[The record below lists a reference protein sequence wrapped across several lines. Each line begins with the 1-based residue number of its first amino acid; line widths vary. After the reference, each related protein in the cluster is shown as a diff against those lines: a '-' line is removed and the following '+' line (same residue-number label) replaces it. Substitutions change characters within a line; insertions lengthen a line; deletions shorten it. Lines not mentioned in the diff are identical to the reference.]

1 MTIETAPIYFPQGLE
16 IDRSV
21 LQVLQTMADRI
32 DKPRVETVAQLG
44 TVSFTVSNPPTQAEV
59 IAIANAVVENRNKLN
74 ELIVAFI
81 NAVIMEAP

>member
-1 MTIETAPIYFPQGLE
+1 MTIETEPIYFPAGLE
-16 IDRSV
+16 IDRPV
-21 LQVLQTMADRI
+21 LQVLQLIVDRV
-32 DKPRVETVAQLG
+32 DKPRVENVTQLG
-44 TVSFTVSNPPTQAEV
+44 TLGLTVSNPPTQAEV